1 MGSTFLLW
9 FAPVAGT
16 NIADPQLVQEIL
28 SLRSDD
34 YEKIEANNALK
45 KLEGEELLDL
55 KGEKY
60 GLSTEESLI
69 LLFTWKISKRFISF
83 NMGFQR

>member
-69 LLFTWKISKRFISF
+69 LLFTWKISK
-83 NMGFQR
+83 